1 MTLTPDIYLT
11 PKELDQRSA
20 RRSDDATHMRIGR
33 ARDTAL
39 KAATQD
45 KNMAELMRYAG
56 YSENECPCSKRL
68 L

>member
-1 MTLTPDIYLT
+1 MTRTPDIYLT

-20 RRSDDATHMRIGR
+20 QLSNDATYMRIGR

-56 YSENECPCSKRL
+56 YSEYEGPSSKRVL
-68 L
+68 

>member
-1 MTLTPDIYLT
+1 MTRTADIYLT
-11 PKELDQRSA
+11 PTELDQRSA
-20 RRSDDATHMRIGR
+20 RLSDDATHMRMGR

-39 KAATQD
+39 KTATQD

-56 YSENECPCSKRL
+56 YSEYEGPSSKRL